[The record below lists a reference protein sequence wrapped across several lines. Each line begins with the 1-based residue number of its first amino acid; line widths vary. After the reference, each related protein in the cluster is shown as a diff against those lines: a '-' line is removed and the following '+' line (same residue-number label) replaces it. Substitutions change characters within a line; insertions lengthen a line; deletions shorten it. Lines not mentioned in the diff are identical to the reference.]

1 MTKRS
6 GNNNQNDRDTRIND
20 PRGSLW
26 RKWDLQVHTPG
37 TKKNDQ
43 YKLKDGDPW
52 DIFCKKIEESDVVAI
67 GITDYFSVDNYFT
80 FIDKFKNKYPDS
92 SKVFFPNIEVCT
104 NDVVN
109 KAGEEVNLHLIVNS
123 DMPNIKSRLGEFLSS
138 LKTNETNNLSGKNIK
153 ASELSSTKD
162 FEKATTTRQFIE
174 DAIKATFGSK
184 IDLTD
189 YMLIIAAANNDG
201 IRTDTEKVAG
211 KVRGKQRKAVIT
223 DEIDKFSHG
232 FFGSS
237 TNVDHFSDKERLDN
251 GEETA
256 PKPVLSGSDAH
267 SFEDVD
273 NFLGK
278 KVVNAKGEVEKE
290 ITWIKADL
298 TYEGLKQ
305 IVYEPISG
313 ERVFMGSI
321 PPGGKLPDRVIR
333 KIIFKN
339 TSDFPNEILFNDN
352 LSSIIGSRSSGK
364 SALLA
369 YLACSVDPESA
380 KGIKPEGPAAKV
392 SWEDVNF
399 EVAVEWGNGLTQHG
413 KVVYIPQNYLAELS
427 SRPDDITAMIKPV
440 LFENYPEIKQV
451 YERLQID
458 IRDTYNKSI
467 TESVTKWFVTKEE
480 VRSLEL
486 EIKEQG
492 DKTAIEKVIAD
503 FEKKIDEL
511 KKIASLSD
519 EDVKKY
525 KELSQDIHNKEARLK
540 KIDEELGELEGF
552 IYRDD
557 SDRKDKVISIT
568 TKVSFMPAIESL
580 PLNLQKKITQDVT
593 QWSSTVSGLVQK
605 RILAYK
611 SDLDKEKSRVQ
622 SEIKTLYDSNKDLIE
637 KCKKN
642 EQLQDLIEKL
652 DKQKE
657 RKSAIEKLTQEIADK
672 NTELRDLSELIKK
685 SVSDRTSALDTL
697 KTKFAALEQSDSKIR
712 FGVEIQFHPQ
722 KFEELSA
729 RFNRKESSD
738 FIDREKDLLKID
750 LIRSDPH
757 NFLDAV
763 FAKKQ
768 KVLFDEDSQLCA
780 KEVLTF
786 VEDIRFNSTMEND
799 TIGGFSSSSMTEGK
813 QALFAL
819 TLLLT
824 KESDTWP
831 LLIDQPE
838 DDLDSRS
845 MYFSIVPYLKE
856 QKKRRQ
862 IIMVSHNANL
872 VVGADSEQVMVANQ
886 HGDDR
891 KNKDNQKFDYLSGSL
906 EYTKERD
913 KTQEIVLLSC
923 GIREHACDILDGGE
937 AAFEKRKDKY
947 NL

>member
-1 MTKRS
+1 MICEALCG
-6 GNNNQNDRDTRIND
+6 GN
-20 PRGSLW
+20 
-26 RKWDLQVHTPG
+26 G
-37 TKKNDQ
+37 TCMFILPKQKKNDQ
-43 YKLKDGDPW
+43 YKFKNSDSWNL
-52 DIFCKKIEESDVVAI
+52 FCKKLEESDVAAF
-67 GITDYFSVDNYFT
+67 GTTDYFSVDNYFT
-80 FIDKFKNKYPDS
+80 FLDKFKTKYPNS
-92 SKVFFPNIEVCT
+92 SKVFFPNIEICT
-104 NDVVN
+104 SDVVN
-109 KAGEEVNLHLIVNS
+109 KAAEEANLHLIINPEI
-123 DMPNIKSRLGEFLSS
+123 PNLKNKLEEFLRN
-138 LKTNETNNLSGKNIK
+138 LNTNETDSSSRNIK

-162 FEKATTTRQFIE
+162 FEKATTTRKFIE
-174 DAIKATFGSK
+174 EAIKNTFGGK
-184 IDLTD
+184 IDVTD

-201 IRTDTEKVAG
+201 LRTETEKVAG

-232 FFGSS
+232 FFGNS
-237 TNVDHFSDKERLDN
+237 TNVDYFSDKKRLDN
-251 GEETA
+251 NEEAT

-267 SFEDVD
+267 SFADID

-278 KVVNAKGEVEKE
+278 KVVNGKGETEKE

-313 ERVFMGSI
+313 ERVFIGSV
-321 PPGGKLPDRVIR
+321 PPGGKSPDRVIR
-333 KIIFKN
+333 KITFSN
-339 TSDFPNEILFNDN
+339 TSDFPIEILFNDN
-352 LSSIIGSRSSGK
+352 LCSIIGSRSAGK
-364 SALLA
+364 STLLA
-369 YLACSVDPESA
+369 YLAYAVDSDSA
-380 KGIKPEGPAAKV
+380 MKIKPKGPAAKI
-392 SWEDVNF
+392 SWENVNF
-399 EVAVEWGNGLTQHG
+399 QVSIEWGNGLTQQG

-427 SRPDDITAMIKPV
+427 SRPEDITAMIKPV
-440 LFENYPEIKQV
+440 LFEKYPEIKHV

-458 IRDTYNKSI
+458 IRDTYNRSI
-467 TESVTKWFVTKEE
+467 TESITKWFVTKEE
-480 VRSLEL
+480 IKLLEL

-492 DKTAIEKVIAD
+492 DKTAIEKVIED

-511 KKIASLSD
+511 KKMASLSN
-519 EDVKKY
+519 EDVKNY
-525 KELSQDIHNKEARLK
+525 KALSQDIHSKKVRLG
-540 KIDEELGELEGF
+540 KIDEELGELQGF
-552 IYRDD
+552 IHRDD
-557 SDRKDKVISIT
+557 GAGKDKVISID
-568 TKVSFMPAIESL
+568 TKVSFIPAIESL
-580 PLNLQKKITQDVT
+580 PLTLQKKITQDVT
-593 QWSSTVSGLVQK
+593 QWSNAVSGLIQK

-622 SEIKTLYDSNKDLIE
+622 SEIKTVYDSNKNLIE

-642 EQLQDLIEKL
+642 EQLQDLIDKL

-657 RKSAIEKLTQEIADK
+657 RKSAIEKLTQEITDK
-672 NTELRDLSELIKK
+672 NTELRDLSESVKK
-685 SVSDRTSALDTL
+685 SVSDRTSALETL
-697 KTKFAALEQSDSKIR
+697 KTKFGELEQSDSKIR
-712 FGVEIQFHPQ
+712 FGIEIQFHPE

-738 FIDREKDLLKID
+738 FIDREKDLLKMD
-750 LIRSDPH
+750 LITSDPH
-757 NFLDAV
+757 KFLDGV
-763 FAKKQ
+763 YGKKQ
-768 KVLFDEDSQLCA
+768 KVLFNENLQLCA
-780 KEVLTF
+780 IDTLSF
-786 VEDIRFNSTMEND
+786 VEEIRFNSTMESD
-799 TIGGFSSSSMTEGK
+799 TIGGFSNSSMTEGK

-819 TLLLT
+819 TLLLN

-891 KNKDNQKFDYLSGSL
+891 KNRNNQKFDYLSGSL

-913 KTQEIVLLSC
+913 KTQKIVLLSC

-947 NL
+947 NI